1 MKIRCDLN
9 INGED
14 RRPQLVAGPS
24 EPDDHLAHRLAA
36 YILFWNYE
44 PILDASTKI
53 PALDNFEFLP
63 DLLAVDAGGAA
74 VLWVECGSITMNK
87 LTKVT
92 RRMPQ
97 CRLVIMKETEREAER
112 LRQDL
117 QAQFDR
123 PEKVEILAW
132 PGRSYREWVAAITDK
147 TEAFGEAEGNM
158 INAVVNNTPF
168 VIEFKSF

>member
-1 MKIRCDLN
+1 MKIRCELS
-9 INGED
+9 INGAD
-14 RRPQLVAGPS
+14 RRPYLVCGPS

-44 PILDASTKI
+44 PILDATTKT
-53 PALDNFEFLP
+53 PALNNFEFLP
-63 DLLAVDAGGAA
+63 DLLALDAGGNA
-74 VLWVECGSITMNK
+74 VLWVECGSSTMNK
-87 LTKVT
+87 LTKIT

-97 CRLVIMKETEREAER
+97 CRLVIIKESERAGAR
-112 LRQDL
+112 LREEL

-132 PGRSYREWVAAITDK
+132 PGKSYRDWVAAVTDK

-168 VIEFKSF
+168 VVEFVSF